1 VLIENFRRTKMMK
14 TGRRLGTLLA
24 AAVLMAAALSP
35 AFAGGQQDGGRRNI
49 IIGAG
54 GAGGSWYLLG
64 AQISELL
71 KEEMPTVSVSVIE
84 GGAISNVRLTN
95 EGRDMD
101 MGMASL
107 PNILDARGG
116 KGVFAEDNID
126 NVAPIMNFAIDYV
139 QFTVLAKSG
148 ITEFGQLSDKR
159 ILPGPKGWG
168 IEALTADV
176 CELYGFDYESIKA
189 SGGEVSFVSW
199 GEAPSLLK
207 DGHADMAAFKG
218 AVPNSNVMEIDA
230 TNKARIVD
238 MDAKKVEEFLAAN
251 SGYFK
256 GTIKAGTYKGQD
268 EDALALGHTSV
279 ILVNNDLPEDL
290 VYDITKAILENSERF
305 NKIEGIEIGTDPLLG
320 IDPAILHPGARRYYE
335 EVGLVE

>member
-1 VLIENFRRTKMMK
+1 MK
-14 TGRRLGTLLA
+14 NGMKHLGT
-24 AAVLMAAALSP
+24 AALALALMMMVLSP
-35 AFAGGQQDGGRRNI
+35 LAAGGQKESGMRNI

-71 KEEMPTVSVSVIE
+71 KDEMPNVSVSVIE

-101 MGMASL
+101 IGMASL
-107 PNILDARGG
+107 PNILDALGG
-116 KGVFAEDNID
+116 KSVFAEDGITR
-126 NVAPIMNFAIDYV
+126 VAPIMNFAIDYV

-176 CELYGFDYESIKA
+176 CRLYGFDYDSIKA
-189 SGGEVSFVSW
+189 AGGEVSFVSW

-230 TNKARIVD
+230 TNPARIVD
-238 MDAKKVEEFLAAN
+238 MDPKKVEEFLAAN
-251 SGYFK
+251 YGYFK
-256 GTIKAGTYKGQD
+256 GTIKAGTYKGQS

-279 ILVNNDLPEDL
+279 ILVNSDLPEDL
-290 VYDITKAILENSERF
+290 IYGITKAILENSERF

-335 EVGLVE
+335 EAGLIK